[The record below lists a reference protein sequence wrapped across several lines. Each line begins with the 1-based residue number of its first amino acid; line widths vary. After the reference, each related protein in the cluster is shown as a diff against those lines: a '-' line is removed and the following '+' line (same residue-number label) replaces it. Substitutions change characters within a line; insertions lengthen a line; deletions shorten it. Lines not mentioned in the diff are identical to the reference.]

1 MLFTTAYY
9 DTDSVIASHRPGD
22 YVPPLGDLVGE
33 LSDEISGAYGLDARI
48 TSFCST
54 GCKSYALTIAKKDG
68 TPLPAM
74 VCSSSVVFGS

>member
-9 DTDSVIASHRPGD
+9 DTDSVIASYRPGD
-22 YVPPLGDLVGE
+22 YAPPLGDLVGE

-68 TPLPAM
+68 TPLPPM
-74 VCSSSVVFGS
+74 V